1 MLQAPID
8 IYVDEPLGG
17 STAGVLLLQAFWAV
31 ALILT
36 GRLVLAAGTRKLSG
50 PGVAELARIYVRLV
64 GGRARSQLEY
74 RMSLALQIVA
84 TALLTL
90 LDFVMILVLF
100 ENVPTLDGWTVQEV
114 ALLYGLAAISFALT
128 DLVVGH
134 LDLFP
139 QMIRDGSFDQ
149 ILVRPLP
156 SLLQVVASDFSLRRI
171 GKVAQGI
178 GVLAVALVAVD
189 VDWSVGGGDDPA
201 RDRQRHADLRG
212 RLDRPRDDRVLDRR
226 RDRIRER
233 LHLRRQL
240 PLRLP
245 DHDLRPLAAE
255 PRSLRDPDCG
265 VCSSALAV
273 LDRPDELGLPEG
285 LRLPLAPLVA
295 VVTADRREARLGE
308 RRAAL
313 PSAGWLS
320 R

>member
-1 MLQAPID
+1 
-8 IYVDEPLGG
+8 
-17 STAGVLLLQAFWAV
+17 
-31 ALILT
+31 
-36 GRLVLAAGTRKLSG
+36 
-50 PGVAELARIYVRLV
+50 
-64 GGRARSQLEY
+64 
-74 RMSLALQIVA
+74 MSLALQIVA

-189 VDWSVGGGDDPA
+189 VDWSVGRA
-201 RDRQRHADLRG
+201 AM
-212 RLDRPRDDRVLDRR
+212 
-226 RDRIRER
+226 I
-233 LHLRRQL
+233 
-240 PLRLP
+240 
-245 DHDLRPLAAE
+245 PLAIA
-255 PRSLRDPDCG
+255 SGTLIYAG
-265 VCSSALAV
+265 VWIALATIAFWIVDAIEFVNAFTYGGNFLSGYPITIFGRWLRNLVLFVIPIAFVSYFPALYV

-285 LRLPLAPLVA
+285 LRYLSPLVA
-295 VVTADRREARLGE
+295 VVTAI
-308 RRAAL
+308 AAKL
-313 PSAGWLS
+313 VWENAVRHYRSAGG
-320 R
+320 